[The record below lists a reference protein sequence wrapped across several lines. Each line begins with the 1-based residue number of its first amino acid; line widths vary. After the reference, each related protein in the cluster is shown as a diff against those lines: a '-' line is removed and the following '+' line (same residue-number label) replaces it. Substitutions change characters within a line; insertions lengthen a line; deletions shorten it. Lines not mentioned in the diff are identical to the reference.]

1 MEHCKNPL
9 KPECHNEN
17 ILLYMQ
23 INQEKLP
30 ICQQCWNAIAETTY
44 EWGEDTLMEKE
55 KSRPN

>member
-1 MEHCKNPL
+1 MEQCKNPL

-17 ILLYMQ
+17 IMLYIQ

-44 EWGEDTLMEKE
+44 EWGEDTIE
-55 KSRPN
+55 N